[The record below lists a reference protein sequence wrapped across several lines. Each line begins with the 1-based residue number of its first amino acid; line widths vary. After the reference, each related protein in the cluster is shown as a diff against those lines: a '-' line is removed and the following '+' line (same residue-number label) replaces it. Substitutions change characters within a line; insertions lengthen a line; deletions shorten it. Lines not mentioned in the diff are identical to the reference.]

1 MKLLGT
7 FHKLLNTSAAR
18 RHRVRRALRLVPV
31 LLLSLA
37 IAIPTTASV
46 AVAAPPAI
54 VFIVPAT
61 FHMNASVW
69 SPMCAGYTYDLK
81 VSVRT
86 DYHGTMNGTA
96 FQANDA
102 VVPGITMNASSND
115 PGVATVSPAR
125 LVSGVLGGGNDLGEV
140 TFRVHAAK
148 AGSTTILVRGMVPAQ
163 LTQSDPLS
171 LASFQPIEVKNCAYR
186 ISENGSWSIA
196 FPNLRTSLTDNLR
209 GQIKTTG
216 SGDQLAGTGDVT
228 WSLRSFSVMCS
239 HSHSL
244 TLDHASMTGQPSDDN
259 IAVRLEYGPVG
270 FSTVNCGSS
279 NEGEFQPPVMYGAG
293 ASTGFTAGG
302 SFPFRVGN
310 FNLSGRWTMSVTPVL
325 VH

>member
-1 MKLLGT
+1 
-7 FHKLLNTSAAR
+7 
-18 RHRVRRALRLVPV
+18 
-31 LLLSLA
+31 
-37 IAIPTTASV
+37 
-46 AVAAPPAI
+46 
-54 VFIVPAT
+54 
-61 FHMNASVW
+61 
-69 SPMCAGYTYDLK
+69 
-81 VSVRT
+81 VRT
-86 DYHGTMNGTA
+86 DYQAPAGGTVVQFTN
-96 FQANDA
+96 
-102 VVPGITMNASSND
+102 VIVPGIVINASSND

-125 LVSGVLGGGNDLGEV
+125 RVSGVLGGGNRLGEV
-140 TFRVHAAK
+140 TFSVHAAK
-148 AGSTTILVRGMVPAQ
+148 AGSTTILLRGVVPAQ
-163 LTQSDPLS
+163 LTQTDPLS
-171 LASFQPIEVKNCAYR
+171 LAIFQPIQVQYCAYR
-186 ISENGSWSIA
+186 ISENGSWSVA